1 MTNNEIRE
9 HLDNLIGAITFE
21 YNGYSCGIDP
31 ISTDE
36 FDMWYGD
43 ETITVISVDEVMET
57 DFFDGKPLE
66 SILDDTTDFDY

>member
-21 YNGYSCGIDP
+21 YNGYSWRIDP

-43 ETITVISVDEVMET
+43 ETITVNSVDEVMET
-57 DFFDGKPLE
+57 DFFDGKTLE